1 MHTPVLLQKVMEGLE
16 IKPEGKYIDATIG
29 EGGHT
34 SAILEKGGY
43 VLGLD
48 RNKEQIMTLQKS
60 MKNDHLTLVEGNF
73 ADIAELIPSKD
84 KGNIDGVLFDLGL
97 SWAQLKDLGRGFS
110 YRNQEEPLDMRLDS
124 SGELTAEYILNV
136 YSEDELYEVFAK
148 NSEEVKAKEIAESI
162 VNYRTT
168 KRYKKVEDLN
178 KTIDKVMGAN
188 AGKTYSRIY
197 QALRIEV
204 NEEFENLKK
213 GLEGALS
220 ILKPGGKVAVISF
233 HSLED
238 RIVKNFIREKKLK
251 QVSKKAIA
259 GDRQLSFERSAHL
272 RIFST

>member
-1 MHTPVLLQKVMEGLE
+1 MHTPVLLQQVIEGLQ
-16 IKPEGKYIDATIG
+16 IKSGGKYIDATVG

-43 VLGLD
+43 VLGID
-48 RNKEQIMTLQKS
+48 RNKEQITALK
-60 MKNDHLTLVEGNF
+60 KNMNNDRLTLIQGNF
-73 ADIAELIPSKD
+73 ADIAELVPSKD
-84 KGNIDGVLFDLGL
+84 KGNIDGALFDLGL

-110 YRNQEEPLDMRLDS
+110 YRNLEEPLDMRLDFS
-124 SGELTAEYILNV
+124 EELTAEYILNV

-162 VNYRTT
+162 VSYRTT
-168 KRYKKVEDLN
+168 RRYKTVHDLN
-178 KTIDKVMGAN
+178 RTIDKVMGAN

-204 NEEFENLKK
+204 NKEFENLKK
-213 GLEGALS
+213 GMEGVLTV
-220 ILKPGGKVAVISF
+220 LKPGGKVAVISF

-251 QVSKKAIA
+251 LITKKAIA
-259 GDRQLSFERSAHL
+259 GDRNLSFERSAHL
-272 RIFST
+272 RIFSS

>member
-1 MHTPVLLQKVMEGLE
+1 MHTPVLLQEVMEGLE
-16 IKPEGKYIDATIG
+16 IKPEGKYVDTTIG

-48 RNKEQIMTLQKS
+48 RNKEQIMALQKS

-73 ADIAELIPSKD
+73 ADIAELTPSKD

-97 SWAQLKDLGRGFS
+97 SWAQLKDLGRGLS
-110 YRNQEEPLDMRLDS
+110 YRNVDEPLDMRLDGT
-124 SGELTAEYILNV
+124 GELTAEYILNV
-136 YSEDELYEVFAK
+136 YSEQELYDMFAR
-148 NSEEVKAKEIAESI
+148 NSEEVHAREIAESI

-168 KRYKKVEDLN
+168 KRYKKVGDLN
-178 KTIDKVMGAN
+178 KTIDKVMGSN

-204 NEEFENLKK
+204 NSEFENLKK

-220 ILKPGGKVAVISF
+220 ILKPGGRLAVISF

-238 RIVKNFIREKKLK
+238 RIVKRFMREKKVK
-251 QVSKKAIA
+251 QISKKAIS
-259 GDRQLSFERSAHL
+259 GNRELSFERSARL

>member
-1 MHTPVLLQKVMEGLE
+1 MHTPVLLQKVMEGLQV
-16 IKPEGKYIDATIG
+16 KPEGRYVDATVG

-48 RNKEQIMTLQKS
+48 RNKEQIMALQKG
-60 MKNDHLTLVEGNF
+60 MNNDHLTLVEGNF
-73 ADIAELIPSKD
+73 ADIAKLVPAKD
-84 KGNIDGVLFDLGL
+84 KGNIDGILFDLGL
-97 SWAQLKDLGRGFS
+97 SWAQLKDLGRGLS
-110 YRNQEEPLDMRLDS
+110 YRNLDEPLDMRLDQ

-168 KRYKKVEDLN
+168 KRYKKVLDLN
-178 KTIDKVMGAN
+178 NTIDKVMGAN

-213 GLEGALS
+213 GLDGALS
-220 ILKPGGKVAVISF
+220 VLKPGGKIAVISF

-251 QVSKKAIA
+251 QITKKAIA

-272 RIFST
+272 RIFSS

>member
-1 MHTPVLLQKVMEGLE
+1 MHTPVLLQKVMEGLQ
-16 IKPEGKYIDATIG
+16 IKLEGKYIDATVG

-34 SAILEKGGY
+34 RAILEKGGY

-48 RNKEQIMTLQKS
+48 RNKEQIMALQKS
-60 MKNDHLTLVEGNF
+60 MKNDHLTLKEGNF
-73 ADIAELIPSKD
+73 ADIAELVPSQD

-110 YRNQEEPLDMRLDS
+110 YRNLEEPLDMRLDS
-124 SGELTAEYILNV
+124 EGELTAEYILNV

-168 KRYKKVEDLN
+168 KRYKKVHDLN

-213 GLEGALS
+213 GLEGALTV
-220 ILKPGGKVAVISF
+220 LKPGGKIAVISF

-272 RIFST
+272 RIFSI

>member
-1 MHTPVLLQKVMEGLE
+1 MEGLQV
-16 IKPEGKYIDATIG
+16 KPEGRYVDATVG

-48 RNKEQIMTLQKS
+48 RNKEQIMALQKG
-60 MKNDHLTLVEGNF
+60 MNNDHLTLVEGNF
-73 ADIAELIPSKD
+73 ADIAKLVPAKD
-84 KGNIDGVLFDLGL
+84 KGNIDGILFDLGL
-97 SWAQLKDLGRGFS
+97 SWAQLKDLGRGLS
-110 YRNQEEPLDMRLDS
+110 YRNLDEPLDMRLDQ

-168 KRYKKVEDLN
+168 KRYKKVLDLN
-178 KTIDKVMGAN
+178 NTIDKVMGAN

-213 GLEGALS
+213 GLDGALS
-220 ILKPGGKVAVISF
+220 VLKPGGKIAVISF

-251 QVSKKAIA
+251 QITKKAIA

-272 RIFST
+272 RIFSS

>member
-1 MHTPVLLQKVMEGLE
+1 MHTPVLLQKVMEGLQ
-16 IKPEGKYIDATIG
+16 IKPEGKYVDATVG

-34 SAILEKGGY
+34 RAILEKGGY

-48 RNKEQIMTLQKS
+48 RNKEQIMALQKS
-60 MKNDHLTLVEGNF
+60 MKNDHLTLKEGNF
-73 ADIAELIPSKD
+73 ADIAELVPSQD

-110 YRNQEEPLDMRLDS
+110 YRNLEEPLDMRLDS
-124 SGELTAEYILNV
+124 EGELTAEYILNV

-168 KRYKKVEDLN
+168 KRYKKVHDLN

-213 GLEGALS
+213 GLEGALTV
-220 ILKPGGKVAVISF
+220 LKPGGKIAVISF

-238 RIVKNFIREKKLK
+238 RIVKNFIREKRLK
-251 QVSKKAIA
+251 QISKKAIA

-272 RIFST
+272 RIFSI

>member
-1 MHTPVLLQKVMEGLE
+1 MHTPVLLQKVMECLQV
-16 IKPEGKYIDATIG
+16 KPEGRYVDATVG

-48 RNKEQIMTLQKS
+48 RNKEQIIALQKS
-60 MKNDHLTLVEGNF
+60 MNHDHLTLVQGNF
-73 ADIAELIPSKD
+73 ADIAKLVPAKD
-84 KGNIDGVLFDLGL
+84 KGNIDGILFDLGL
-97 SWAQLKDLGRGFS
+97 SWAQLKDLGRGLS
-110 YRNQEEPLDMRLDS
+110 YRNSDEPLDMRLDQ

-148 NSEEVKAKEIAESI
+148 NSEEVKAREIAESI

-168 KRYKKVEDLN
+168 KRYKKVLDLN

-220 ILKPGGKVAVISF
+220 VLKPGGKIAVISF

-251 QVSKKAIA
+251 QVTKKAIA

-272 RIFST
+272 RIFSS

>member
-1 MHTPVLLQKVMEGLE
+1 MHTPVLLQKVLEGLQV
-16 IKPEGKYIDATIG
+16 KPEGRYVDATVG

-48 RNKEQIMTLQKS
+48 RNKEQIIALQKS
-60 MKNDHLTLVEGNF
+60 MNHDHLTLVQGNF
-73 ADIAELIPSKD
+73 ADIAKLVPAKD
-84 KGNIDGVLFDLGL
+84 KGNIDGILFDLGL
-97 SWAQLKDLGRGFS
+97 SWAQLKDLGRGLS
-110 YRNQEEPLDMRLDS
+110 YRNSDEPLDMRLDQ

-148 NSEEVKAKEIAESI
+148 NSEEVKAREIAESI

-168 KRYKKVEDLN
+168 KRYKKVLDLN

-220 ILKPGGKVAVISF
+220 VLKPGGKIAVISF

-251 QVSKKAIA
+251 QVTKKAIA

-272 RIFST
+272 RIFSS